1 MFWGMLFFME
11 ENRVMEVTVKKVS
24 TKSELSDF
32 IKFPWKIYKGNKYWV
47 PPLLM
52 EQKVLLDKKKNPF
65 FKAADAEYFLAYKND
80 EIVGRIAAV
89 KNDIHLKYHN
99 DESGQF
105 GFFESIDDQE
115 VANALFDVAK
125 SWIKEKGLKYMRGP
139 ANPSSND
146 IYGMLIDGFDD
157 SPRLLM
163 PYNPEYYIK
172 LCENYGM
179 RKGKDLYAWKIV
191 NERLMESEKLRR
203 GQELVRK
210 RYNLKIS
217 QLDMKKF
224 AKELEKFKY
233 VYNKAWAPNWGF
245 VPMTGEQID
254 AMAKDMRPLAEPSLV
269 LFGEIEGNLVG
280 AALVML
286 DYNFIF
292 KQMDGRLFPFNFIKL
307 FTQKKKI
314 KWARILTLGIIPEY
328 QKKGLDTIF
337 YWEIV
342 NRAAEIGI
350 RLGEASWVL
359 EDNDMMNRG
368 LELMNAQRYKTY
380 RIWEASV

>member
-1 MFWGMLFFME
+1 MKGKLMQ
-11 ENRVMEVTVKKVS
+11 NITVKKVS
-24 TKSELSDF
+24 TKNELNQF
-32 IKFPWKIYKGNKYWV
+32 IKFPWKIYKDDKFWV

-52 EQKVLLDKKKNPF
+52 EQKTLLDKQKNPF
-65 FKAADAEYFLAYKND
+65 FKAADADYFLAYRKG
-80 EIVGRIAAV
+80 EIVGRIAAI

-99 DESGQF
+99 DFSGQF
-105 GFFESIDDQE
+105 GFFECINDQQ
-115 VANALFDVAK
+115 VANALFDTAK

-146 IYGMLIDGFDD
+146 IYGMLIEGFDD

-163 PYNPEYYIK
+163 PYNPKYYIT

-179 RKGKDLYAWKIV
+179 KKAKDMYAWKIV
-191 NERLMESEKLRR
+191 KDKILASEKLKR
-203 GQELVRK
+203 GQELVRN
-210 RYNLKIS
+210 RYKLQIS
-217 QLDMKKF
+217 QLDMKNF
-224 AKELEKFKY
+224 NKELDRFKY

-245 VPMTGEQID
+245 VPMTEEQID
-254 AMAKDMRPLAEPSLV
+254 AMAKDLKPLAEPSLV
-269 LFGEIEGNLVG
+269 LFGEIDGKLVG

-286 DYNFIF
+286 DYNQIF
-292 KQMDGRLFPFNFIKL
+292 KEMNGRLLPFNFLKL

-328 QKKGLDTIF
+328 QKRGLDTVF

-342 NRAAEIGI
+342 NRASSLGVY
-350 RLGEASWVL
+350 LGEASWVL

-368 LELMNAQRYKTY
+368 LELMNAERYKHY
-380 RIWEASV
+380 RIWEVEV